1 MFLCTENQSTLVQS
15 QRQIVGVN
23 LQDGTAELLC
33 STDDVLTAP
42 AELVH
47 QAFPDVLDLETLTE
61 DGPKDGIVEQKGQDV
76 VTNTKDDQLAT
87 F

>member
-1 MFLCTENQSTLVQS
+1 MFHVQKTEAPLVSS
-15 QRQIVGVN
+15 QRQIVGVC

-47 QAFPDVLDLETLTE
+47 QAFPDVIDLEMLTE
-61 DGPKDGIVEQKGQDV
+61 DGPKDVIIEQKGQDV
-76 VTNTKDDQLAT
+76 VTIREVSI
-87 F
+87 